1 MTVLNPNTCL
11 VQFAKAPIL
20 GCVKTRMQSALG
32 EVGCLNLHSALVE
45 HQFYLQRE
53 ALVSNFE
60 LWCSAE
66 HNFFDQLVDGTDV
79 PVRVQQGIDLGE
91 RMHNV
96 FVDRLRQYSHVII
109 IGSDCPSLD
118 GEYVA
123 EALSRLQ
130 QGIPAVFGPAADG
143 GYVLVGLNHANSAL
157 FDGVYWGSDQVME
170 QTRER
175 LKGLG
180 WQWGELPIL
189 PDIDRPDDL
198 KLLSDFTKL
207 NHFLV

>member
-1 MTVLNPNTCL
+1 MIESNPDSCL

-20 GCVKTRMQSALG
+20 GRVKTRMEPALG
-32 EVGCLNLHSALVE
+32 KTGCLKLHCALVA

-60 LWCSAE
+60 LWCTAE
-66 HNFFDQLVDGTDV
+66 HNFFDQLVDGTNV
-79 PVRVQQGIDLGE
+79 PIRMQQGVDLGE
-91 RMHNV
+91 RMYKV

-130 QGIPAVFGPAADG
+130 QGIPAVFGPAEDG
-143 GYVLVGLNHANSAL
+143 GYVLIGLNNTNAML
-157 FDGVYWGSDQVME
+157 FDGVCWGSDQVME

-180 WQWGELPIL
+180 WQWDELPTL
-189 PDIDRPDDL
+189 PDIDCPDDL
-198 KLLSDFTKL
+198 QLLSGFTKL
-207 NHFLV
+207 NNFLE

>member
-1 MTVLNPNTCL
+1 MIVLNPNSCL

-20 GCVKTRMQSALG
+20 GRVKTRMQSVLG
-32 EVGCLNLHSALVE
+32 EEGCLNLHRALVE
-45 HQFYLQRE
+45 HQFSLHHE
-53 ALVSNFE
+53 ASVSNLE

-79 PVRVQQGIDLGE
+79 PVRVQQGVDLGE

-109 IGSDCPSLD
+109 IGSDCPSLN

-123 EALSRLQ
+123 EALNRLQ
-130 QGIPAVFGPAADG
+130 QGVPAVFGPAADG
-143 GYVLVGLNHANSAL
+143 GYVLVGLNYANSAL
-157 FDGVYWGSDQVME
+157 FDGVSWGSDQVME
-170 QTRER
+170 QARER

-180 WQWGELPIL
+180 WQWDELPTL
-189 PDIDRPDDL
+189 SDIDRPEDL
-198 KLLSDFTKL
+198 QLLSGFKKL